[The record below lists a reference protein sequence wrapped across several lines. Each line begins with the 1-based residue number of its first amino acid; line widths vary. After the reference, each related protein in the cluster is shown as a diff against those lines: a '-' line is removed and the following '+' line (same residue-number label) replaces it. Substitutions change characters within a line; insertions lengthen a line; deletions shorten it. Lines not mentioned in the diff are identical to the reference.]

1 MSNLVIPNS
10 FQTPNAYVDIA
21 MQYLTGDEF
30 KVLMFAVRH
39 IFGFQD
45 RIEGRQH
52 QMSLSMFQHG
62 TPWSAGT
69 NLSKNTLRK
78 VLKQLI
84 AFNLLERIP
93 IRDETDGGLYRICAS
108 PDWDAMK
115 KRHEELDAKNR
126 QRAVKMNAP
135 AEGITSHVIPVE
147 GITSDGNPAITSDGN
162 PGITCDVIQTNPP
175 SNPILKPKKSTA
187 SAVTPKPSKTKT
199 EKPKQKPTRSP
210 EEHAAQK
217 AIRDAI
223 VKAFGYEEGRIGSK
237 MESTIAVTAWEL
249 VGMKYQAGHVPHIYR
264 HCDKTLTSFT
274 VAALTKY
281 AADARVELIR
291 TYGRDIVEQPFVID
305 DAAEGTPPEFSEDEP
320 PPGAVLHNIEDLWDR
335 IAEDIDGARV
345 AGKR

>member
-1 MSNLVIPNS
+1 MTRRKRDASADQFPGWTRPKSNYTQV
-10 FQTPNAYVDIA
+10 PNAFWDQLPNFETLAELKVVLYILRHTWGYVGVKQRRISV
-21 MQYLTGDEF
+21 DEF
-30 KVLMFAVRH
+30 QNGRKNKE
-39 IFGFQD
+39 GG
-45 RIEGRQH
+45 RIDKGVGMTRANIMKGLKLAQ
-52 QMSLSMFQHG
+52 QHG
-62 TPWSAGT
+62 FIT
-69 NLSKNTLRK
+69 
-78 VLKQLI
+78 V
-84 AFNLLERIP
+84 
-93 IRDETDGGLYRICAS
+93 ETDERDKARRSKTYQLRMKGAS
-108 PDWDAMK
+108 RQETGIKTIPEENDATGTKTIPQRYQNDTAEVLNQDLDHGK
-115 KRHEELDAKNR
+115 KARKESLETKKEKAASAAAPKKPAKPKADAK
-126 QRAVKMNAP
+126 
-135 AEGITSHVIPVE
+135 
-147 GITSDGNPAITSDGN
+147 
-162 PGITCDVIQTNPP
+162 
-175 SNPILKPKKSTA
+175 
-187 SAVTPKPSKTKT
+187 
-199 EKPKQKPTRSP
+199 RSP